1 MPKTSN
7 TKRSNPK
14 KLHFHSESEE
24 AEWYHTKAG
33 REHAK
38 RMVQKAIRKGKLV
51 VEEKLTPR
59 EAAAL
64 AKKTGKR
71 IILRN
76 GSDVKRTDP
85 AVLQKLWKDAIA
97 SMTKAVS
104 LRLPLGDI
112 EAAKAL
118 AAQKGTGYQTVLK
131 ELIHE
136 GLRRAS

>member
-1 MPKTSN
+1 MPRTSN
-7 TKRSNPK
+7 SK
-14 KLHFHSESEE
+14 KPHFQSEAEE

-59 EAAAL
+59 EAAEL

-71 IILRN
+71 VILRN
-76 GSDVKRTDP
+76 GSDMKRTDP
-85 AVLQKLWKDAIA
+85 AVLEKLWEDAIA
-97 SMTKAVS
+97 SMTKAIS

-118 AAQKGTGYQTVLK
+118 AAKKGTGYQTVLK

-136 GLRRAS
+136 GLHRAS